1 MHYHYYYQKYPYLN
15 YNFRD
20 TDGLYRMFSIPPKML
35 AAEFENT
42 FSYRPKTFFDC
53 GAATG
58 VIVWLALRAGMDA
71 RGIDI
76 KKYPYQFSCYDE
88 LFRNGNIQIK
98 SILDCEPIVADIV
111 FCNGTLTYFS
121 EKELPKVLDKFRNS
135 KMICAIHNTTEDVEA
150 ATANGDELTTC
161 NKTRLIKPQNWWMDT
176 FTKKGFNTK
185 YAEHIRCFCAVP
197 SHGA

>member
-1 MHYHYYYQKYPYLN
+1 MHYYYQKYPYLHYN
-15 YNFRD
+15 YLD
-20 TDGLYRMFSIPPKML
+20 TDGVWTMFSIPPKML
-35 AAEFENT
+35 IDEFVNK
-42 FSYRPKTFFDC
+42 FGYGPKTFFDC

-58 VIVWLALRAGMDA
+58 VIVLLAQRLGMDA

-76 KKYPYQFSCYDE
+76 KKYPYQFSYLEE
-88 LFRNGNIQIK
+88 LFTNGKIQIK
-98 SILDCEPIVADIV
+98 SILDYEPIVADIV

-121 EKELPKVLDKFRNS
+121 EKELPNVLDKFKKS
-135 KMICAIHNTTEDVEA
+135 KMICAIHNTTEDVAA
-150 ATANGDELTTC
+150 ATKNGDELITC